1 MNVSEIMSTIKKAT
15 AFDIFLISFFSLP
28 FVFNAWIE
36 VFTKIAAT
44 TEQIFCSL
52 VILFVL
58 YVVTVII
65 LVVDNYS
72 KKRKE
77 IAKDLIV
84 GYLQSK
90 NYKMMSFE
98 KIREKLNSA
107 YNNEFLEKLVQEFP
121 KEIRRAKLKGD
132 KPGIGRVVVE
142 TSGEEEA

>member
-15 AFDIFLISFFSLP
+15 AFDIFLISFFALP
-28 FVFNAWIE
+28 FVFDGWIN
-36 VFTKIAAT
+36 VLTKIGANPC
-44 TEQIFCSL
+44 QIFWSL
-52 VILFVL
+52 AGLFLL
-58 YVVTVII
+58 YVIAVIV
-65 LVVDNYS
+65 LVFDNYS

-98 KIREKLNSA
+98 RIKEKLNSS
-107 YNNEFLEKLVQEFP
+107 YSNEFLEKLVQEFP

-142 TSGEEEA
+142 TSDEEEA

>member
-84 GYLQSK
+84 G
-90 NYKMMSFE
+90 
-98 KIREKLNSA
+98 
-107 YNNEFLEKLVQEFP
+107 
-121 KEIRRAKLKGD
+121 
-132 KPGIGRVVVE
+132 
-142 TSGEEEA
+142 